1 MLGSWFGK
9 FIALFSAFL
18 WAFAVISF
26 KRAGDVMRP
35 VPLTLYKTIIAFIL
49 LLPIM
54 WFAGVPLI
62 PPEVSSNDWIMVSLS
77 GIIGISIADC
87 LFFICLNLLG
97 AGMTAIVDCLYSP
110 MVIGLSWLLLA
121 EPLEF
126 KQLGG
131 AALVIAAVIAA
142 TFEAPEKKLEPKKVV
157 LGVLSGAGA
166 MFFMAWGIVQMKP
179 ALTKTSVLWVTEL
192 RLLAA
197 FIVLAIM
204 VLVHKRRK
212 EWLGSLV
219 NLKNWRHALP
229 ATILGNVLAMTL
241 WVAAFKFTD
250 VNSAAIL
257 NQTNTIFIVI
267 LATVILK
274 EPFTS
279 RRIIASLLAT
289 GGSVLVLLN

>member
-9 FIALFSAFL
+9 LIALSSAFI
-18 WAFAVISF
+18 WAFAVILF

-35 VPLTLYKTIIAFIL
+35 VPLTLYKTIIAFVL
-49 LLPIM
+49 LLPVM
-54 WFAGVPLI
+54 WFAGVPFI
-62 PPEVSSNDWIMVSLS
+62 PPEVNSNDWVMVSLS
-77 GIIGISIADC
+77 GIIGISIADS

-97 AGMTAIVDCLYSP
+97 AGLTAIVDCLYSP
-110 MVIGLSWLLLA
+110 MVIGLSWFLLA
-121 EPLEF
+121 EPSQPI
-126 KQLGG
+126 QLAG
-131 AALVIAAVIAA
+131 ALLVIAAVLVA
-142 TFEAPEKKLEPKKVV
+142 TFERPEKKLEPKKVV

-179 ALTKTSVLWVTEL
+179 ALNKTSVFWVTEL

-197 FIVLAIM
+197 FCVLVVM
-204 VLVHKRRK
+204 VLVHKKRK
-212 EWLGSLV
+212 EWIGSLI

-229 ATILGNVLAMTL
+229 ATILGNVMAMTL

-267 LATVILK
+267 LATLILK
-274 EPFTS
+274 EPFTP

-289 GGSVLVLLN
+289 GGSILVLLN

>member
-9 FIALFSAFL
+9 SLALTSAFI
-18 WAFAVISF
+18 WAFAVILF
-26 KRAGDVMRP
+26 KRAGDAMRP
-35 VPLTLYKTIIAFIL
+35 VPLTLYKTVIAFVL
-49 LLPIM
+49 LLPVM
-54 WFAGVPLI
+54 WFAGAPLI
-62 PPEVSSNDWIMVSLS
+62 PAEVNANDWLMVSLS

-97 AGMTAIVDCLYSP
+97 AGLTAIVDCLYSP

-121 EPLEF
+121 EPLEME
-126 KQLGG
+126 QMGG
-131 AALVIAAVIAA
+131 AALVIIAVLAA
-142 TFEAPEKKLEPKKVV
+142 TFERPEKKLETKQVV

-179 ALTKTSVLWVTEL
+179 ALTKTSVFWVTEL

-197 FIVLAIM
+197 MIVLAVMI
-204 VLVHKRRK
+204 LVHKKRK
-212 EWLGSLV
+212 EWFGSLV
-219 NLKNWRHALP
+219 NVKNWRHALP

-250 VNSAAIL
+250 VSSAAIL

-267 LATVILK
+267 LATLILK
-274 EPFTS
+274 EPFTP
-279 RRIIASLLAT
+279 RRIIASLLAV
-289 GGSVLVLLN
+289 GGSILVLIN

>member
-9 FIALFSAFL
+9 LIALSSAFI
-18 WAFAVISF
+18 WAFAVILF
-26 KRAGDVMRP
+26 KRAGEAMRP
-35 VPLTLYKTIIAFIL
+35 VPLTLYKTIIAFVL
-49 LLPIM
+49 LFPVM

-62 PPEVSSNDWIMVSLS
+62 PPEVNANDWLMVSLS
-77 GIIGISIADC
+77 GIIGISIADS

-97 AGMTAIVDCLYSP
+97 AGLTAIVDCLYSP
-110 MVIGLSWLLLA
+110 MVIGLSWFLLA
-121 EPLEF
+121 EPLQPI
-126 KQLGG
+126 QLAG
-131 AALVIAAVIAA
+131 AFLVITAVLVA
-142 TFEAPEKKLEPKKVV
+142 TFERPEKKLEPKKVV

-179 ALTKTSVLWVTEL
+179 ALNKTSVFWVTEL

-197 FIVLAIM
+197 FVVLVVM
-204 VLVHKRRK
+204 VLVHKKRK
-212 EWLGSLV
+212 EWIGSLI

-274 EPFTS
+274 EPFTP
-279 RRIIASLLAT
+279 RRIIASLLAF
-289 GGSVLVLLN
+289 GGSILVLLN

>member
-1 MLGSWFGK
+1 VLGSWFGK
-9 FIALFSAFL
+9 LLALTSAFI
-18 WAFAVISF
+18 WAFAVILF
-26 KRAGDVMRP
+26 KRAGDAMRP
-35 VPLTLYKTIIAFIL
+35 VPLTLYKTVIAFVL
-49 LLPIM
+49 LLPVM
-54 WFAGVPLI
+54 WFAGAPLI
-62 PPEVSSNDWIMVSLS
+62 PPEVNANDWIMVSLS

-97 AGMTAIVDCLYSP
+97 AGLTAIVDCLYSP
-110 MVIGLSWLLLA
+110 MVIGLSWILLA
-121 EPLEF
+121 EPLGME
-126 KQLGG
+126 QMGG
-131 AALVIAAVIAA
+131 AALVIIAVLAA
-142 TFEAPEKKLEPKKVV
+142 TFERPEKKLEPKQVA

-179 ALTKTSVLWVTEL
+179 ALTKTSVFWVTEL

-197 FIVLAIM
+197 MLVLVIM
-204 VLVHKRRK
+204 ILVHKKRN
-212 EWLGSLV
+212 EWFGSLV

-250 VNSAAIL
+250 VSSAAIL

-274 EPFTS
+274 EPFTP
-279 RRIIASLLAT
+279 RRIIASLLAV
-289 GGSVLVLLN
+289 GGSILVLIN